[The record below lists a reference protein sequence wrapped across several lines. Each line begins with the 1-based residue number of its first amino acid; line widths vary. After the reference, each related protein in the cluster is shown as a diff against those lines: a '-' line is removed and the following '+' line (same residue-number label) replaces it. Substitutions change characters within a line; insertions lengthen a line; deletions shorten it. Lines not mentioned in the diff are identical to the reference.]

1 MTLRTSESDPL
12 HIYTFTVPEGGKIG
26 MTICPGKH
34 APSYS
39 GPTWQRDMDR
49 DLDDIKAWGA
59 SSIFTILTAAEL
71 EAMAVTALQ
80 ERVAATGLAWEYLD
94 ILDGGIPTEAA
105 VAVWQGISPRCHSL
119 LDKGEQVVP
128 FPGTVLVQV
137 ATGSDQQGKG
147 EANLDQLLPTSL
159 THSLLCEFQGLAK
172 QAAGLGCQESLA
184 GKPGR

>member
-119 LDKGEQVVP
+119 LDKGEQLLIHCRGGNGRTGTLATMLLIERGWKPDQALQDIRAVRRGAVENTAQEA
-128 FPGTVLVQV
+128 FVLAYNPG
-137 ATGSDQQGKG
+137 
-147 EANLDQLLPTSL
+147 LLKR
-159 THSLLCEFQGLAK
+159 E
-172 QAAGLGCQESLA
+172 
-184 GKPGR
+184 